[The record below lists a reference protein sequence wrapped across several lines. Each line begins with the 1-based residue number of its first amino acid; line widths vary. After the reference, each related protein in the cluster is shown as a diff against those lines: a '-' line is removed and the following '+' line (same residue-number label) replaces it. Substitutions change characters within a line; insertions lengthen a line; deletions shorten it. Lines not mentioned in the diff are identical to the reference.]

1 MAELE
6 VCLQCRVRS
15 TVLPILSACKY
26 GFCKKNTYVHV
37 RFHFGRSETPEF
49 TCGHPTQKSHRA
61 SHLRFIKLLSRFSR
75 FACGENAIYSEPSP
89 SSLSLRRP
97 LQLMGFVL
105 TKLIS
110 PITRW
115 LPLTKRPQK
124 KGKRVI
130 CSADITFIRIGGSN
144 NIVNQ
149 IPEWI
154 LFSV

>member
-1 MAELE
+1 M
-6 VCLQCRVRS
+6 CLQCRVGLQYSRYYQRAS
-15 TVLPILSACKY
+15 TVFAKKILTSMS
-26 GFCKKNTYVHV
+26 GFTLGDPRHLNSHV
-37 RFHFGRSETPEF
+37 DTRL
-49 TCGHPTQKSHRA
+49 KSHTERHT
-61 SHLRFIKLLSRFSR
+61 SVLSSSYHDYSR

-130 CSADITFIRIGGSN
+130 CSADITFICIGGSN